1 MSPARCGR
9 LLTAPGVRPRAIFLR
24 HLLLIEGIRG
34 NDGAPQSIR
43 NGDDNAPPKIES
55 APASARRALR
65 GLCLYPRDNRLM
77 ASFAQSGMGRRPA
90 KTISTPILMSVV
102 CVLDFALL
110 LIAAWLGALGVG
122 AWLETPWR
130 GLLTIAAPIGAGTG
144 CVVLTS
150 QGGYALDRLR
160 SPQMW
165 PILKAVALA
174 ASALIIC
181 LFLANAEAPP
191 FRAFPF
197 AFVASALLLL
207 TAFRLGLGALIRGW
221 TKAGCFRRRI
231 AVVAVNDFSRKFIER
246 LQADTDAFEIV
257 GVYDDRLPAGRVSSL
272 HANTRV
278 RGTVADLVR
287 DSREETVDVIAVA
300 LPLSAV
306 ERISAILEQLSS
318 TVADVCLTTDLAG
331 LAYRDDQFGAVGSN
345 PVISIGQAPLK
356 GWQVATKACFDFV
369 VGAIA
374 IVILSPLLALL
385 ALAIRLDSQGPILF
399 RQPRLGFNNRMFICY
414 KFRTMYADMT
424 DVMADRQT
432 LRDDPRIT
440 RVGRWMR
447 RLSLDELPQLLNVI
461 NGTMSLVGPRP
472 HAPNTKAA
480 DKLFAEVVRQYALR
494 HRVKPGITG
503 WAQVNGWRG
512 ETISAEQIENRVRCD
527 LFYID
532 NWSFFFDLK
541 IVALTITREIFS
553 RHAF

>member
-1 MSPARCGR
+1 
-9 LLTAPGVRPRAIFLR
+9 
-24 HLLLIEGIRG
+24 
-34 NDGAPQSIR
+34 
-43 NGDDNAPPKIES
+43 
-55 APASARRALR
+55 
-65 GLCLYPRDNRLM
+65 M
-77 ASFAQSGMGRRPA
+77 ASFAQSGIGWRAA
-90 KTISTPILMSVV
+90 KTMSTPILMSIVG
-102 CVLDFALL
+102 VLDFALL
-110 LIAAWLGALGVG
+110 FIAAWLGAFGVG
-122 AWLETPWR
+122 AWLETPLR
-130 GLLTIAAPIGAGTG
+130 GLLTIAASIAAGTG
-144 CVVLTS
+144 CIVLTS

-165 PILKAVALA
+165 PILEAVALA
-174 ASALIIC
+174 ASALITC

-207 TAFRLGLGALIRGW
+207 AGFRLGLGALIRRW
-221 TKAGCFRRRI
+221 TKAGYFRRRI
-231 AVVAVNDFSRKFIER
+231 AVVAVNDFSQKFIER
-246 LQADTDAFEIV
+246 LQAEPDAFEIV

-287 DSREETVDVIAVA
+287 DSREEKVDVIAVA

-306 ERISAILEQLSS
+306 QRISAILEQLSS

-345 PVISIGQAPLK
+345 PVISIGEAPLK
-356 GWQVATKACFDFV
+356 GWQVANKACFDFV

-399 RQPRLGFNNRMFICY
+399 RQPRLGFNNRVFICY
-414 KFRTMYADMT
+414 KFRTMYADMA

-432 LRDDPRIT
+432 IRGDPRIT
-440 RVGRWMR
+440 RVGTWMR

-512 ETISAEQIENRVRCD
+512 ETTSVEQIENRVRCD

-541 IVALTITREIFS
+541 IIAMTIMREIFS

>member
-1 MSPARCGR
+1 
-9 LLTAPGVRPRAIFLR
+9 
-24 HLLLIEGIRG
+24 
-34 NDGAPQSIR
+34 
-43 NGDDNAPPKIES
+43 
-55 APASARRALR
+55 
-65 GLCLYPRDNRLM
+65 M
-77 ASFAQSGMGRRPA
+77 ASFAQSGVGWRPA
-90 KTISTPILMSVV
+90 KTISTPILMSIV

-110 LIAAWLGALGVG
+110 LIAAWLAALGVG
-122 AWLETPWR
+122 AWLETPSR
-130 GLLTIAAPIGAGTG
+130 GLLTVAASIGAATG
-144 CVVLTS
+144 CIVLTS

-160 SPQMW
+160 TPQMW

-207 TAFRLGLGALIRGW
+207 VGFRLGLGALIRGW
-221 TKAGCFRRRI
+221 TKAGYFRRRI
-231 AVVAVNDFSRKFIER
+231 AVVAVNDFSKEFIER

-257 GVYDDRLPAGRVSSL
+257 GVYDDRLPAGRVASL

-287 DSREETVDVIAVA
+287 DSREEKVDVIAVA

-306 ERISAILEQLSS
+306 QRISAILEQLSS
-318 TVADVCLTTDLAG
+318 TVAAVCLTTDLAG
-331 LAYRDDQFGAVGSN
+331 LTYRDYQFGAVGSN
-345 PVISIGQAPLK
+345 PVISIGEAPLK
-356 GWQVATKACFDFV
+356 GWQVANKACFDFIV
-369 VGAIA
+369 AAIA

-424 DVMADRQT
+424 DVMAVRQT
-432 LRDDPRIT
+432 IRGDPRIT

-447 RLSLDELPQLLNVI
+447 RVSLDELPQLLNVI

-512 ETISAEQIENRVRCD
+512 ETTSVEQIENRVRCD

-532 NWSFFFDLK
+532 NWSFLFDLK
-541 IVALTITREIFS
+541 IIAMTITREIFS